1 MRATFALVG
10 VGLLLSGC
18 ALRPPVN
25 SNGLPRVSRYTNSFQ
40 LDFLLGSYRVVAEKA
55 SSQPQNDPLL
65 DEACLG
71 WERTVFDLYSSRMYP
86 SILRQAPETLMIEQ
100 VWQDLPGAV
109 QNHPRPS
116 VCEGLAVPVSRTGMP
131 NEVTLGVVAPT
142 AAAPPLASPMPPPA
156 ASPEGAVA
164 QASPIPG
171 QPPTG
176 SGIMPGPAALP
187 VTGLPQQP
195 SAMPTTKTG
204 EERVAL
210 QRLRMALSLPLNPPA
225 NLASAQ
231 IDPTLPLPPPSQ
243 VDLPVLKE
251 LAESSLPTV
260 RLRARYHL
268 LGLCTLAVEASDRGQ
283 SVPVPKLSGPGTI
296 QPTDPVVCAQV
307 SQSEPLRMAQRRLL
321 RSLLG
326 AWRARYS
333 EPMADFV
340 ASMASFVSR
349 DNPVLDG
356 PRTSR

>member
-142 AAAPPLASPMPPPA
+142 AAPPLASPTPPPA

-164 QASPIPG
+164 QASPVPG

-176 SGIMPGPAALP
+176 SGIMPGPSALP

-231 IDPTLPLPPPSQ
+231 IDPT
-243 VDLPVLKE
+243 
-251 LAESSLPTV
+251 
-260 RLRARYHL
+260 
-268 LGLCTLAVEASDRGQ
+268 DRK
-283 SVPVPKLSGPGTI
+283 SVV
-296 QPTDPVVCAQV
+296 
-307 SQSEPLRMAQRRLL
+307 
-321 RSLLG
+321 
-326 AWRARYS
+326 
-333 EPMADFV
+333 
-340 ASMASFVSR
+340 
-349 DNPVLDG
+349 
-356 PRTSR
+356 

>member
-25 SNGLPRVSRYTNSFQ
+25 SSGLPRVSRYTNSIQ

-55 SSQPQNDPLL
+55 SSQPQNDSLL
-65 DEACLG
+65 DDACLG

-86 SILRQAPETLMIEQ
+86 SILRQAPETLMLEQ

-131 NEVTLGVVAPT
+131 NEVTLGVVAP
-142 AAAPPLASPMPPPA
+142 S
-156 ASPEGAVA
+156 SEGAVA
-164 QASPIPG
+164 QASPVPG
-171 QPPTG
+171 QPPAG
-176 SGIMPGPAALP
+176 SGIMPGPSALP

-195 SAMPTTKTG
+195 SAVPTTKTG

-243 VDLPVLKE
+243 VDLPVLIE

-283 SVPVPKLSGPGTI
+283 SVSGSKLSGPGTI